1 MYSPPRATWTVM
13 RLIWMQIALCTAIIL
28 EAAIMNKRSLARLF
42 ELTYNNIFQRAEIWQ
57 LLTST
62 LVHANPFQL
71 LFNALT
77 LWMFGSELEQ
87 RWGRSVFLRFYVYCS
102 LGASFAFL
110 ALAAVFPLMQND
122 IFTTSTGVN
131 LGLLIA
137 YAIYWPDRQVWFF
150 FLFPLRMKF
159 VAMIT
164 GLIAVFYAV
173 SAAPFVLAAAGHLGG
188 LITGGLILLF
198 SGGEPARLD
207 RPFLRLTETLR
218 NLGRRDKK
226 TASQPAGSSPSAA
239 VVNLEIKIDAI
250 LDKISRDGMKSLTAD
265 EKKFLRDASDRM
277 NKTKH

>member
-1 MYSPPRATWTVM
+1 MYSPPRATWTVT

-28 EAAIMNKRSLARLF
+28 EAAIMNRRSLARVF
-42 ELTYNNIFQRAEIWQ
+42 ELTFNNIFERGEIWQ

-71 LFNALT
+71 LFNGLT

-87 RWGRSVFLRFYVYCS
+87 RWGRSVFLRFYILCALGSS
-102 LGASFAFL
+102 LAFL
-110 ALAAVFPLMQND
+110 AMAAGFPMMRND

-159 VAMIT
+159 VALIT
-164 GLIAVFYAV
+164 GLIAVMYAV
-173 SAAPFVLAAAGHLGG
+173 SSAPFALAAAGHLGG
-188 LITGGLILLF
+188 LVAAGLMLLV

-207 RPFLRLTETLR
+207 QPFRRLAEVIR
-218 NLGRRDKK
+218 GMGRTTKAAK
-226 TASQPAGSSPSAA
+226 ANQANAATAGNHDA
-239 VVNLEIKIDAI
+239 KIDTI
-250 LDKISRDGMKSLTAD
+250 LDKISRDGMKSLSNE
-265 EKKFLRDASDRM
+265 EKKFLRDASERM
-277 NKTKH
+277 NRTRH

>member
-28 EAAIMNKRSLARLF
+28 EAAIMNKRSLARVF
-42 ELTYNNIFQRAEIWQ
+42 ELTYNNIFQRGEVWQ

-102 LGASFAFL
+102 LGAGFAFL
-110 ALAAVFPLMQND
+110 GLAAAFPLMQND

-159 VAMIT
+159 VALIT
-164 GLIAVFYAV
+164 GLIAIFYAV
-173 SAAPFVLAAAGHLGG
+173 SSAPFALAAAGHLGG

-207 RPFLRLTETLR
+207 RPFLRLSETLR
-218 NLGRRDKK
+218 SLGRRNKSSAPK
-226 TASQPAGSSPSAA
+226 SGTSPSAA
-239 VVNLEIKIDAI
+239 VVNLEVKIDAI
-250 LDKISRDGMKSLTAD
+250 LDKISRDGMKSLTAE